1 MPPPSPPL
9 RRLCTNSRYL
19 HTVFIRL
26 GTAAYKDFLIIL
38 CGLYSG
44 VAYNQARL
52 IFLIA
57 LPYRKEYMAFSLS
70 LATFVSIELS
80 FHILFS
86 SASRAHPS
94 QEGL

>member
-1 MPPPSPPL
+1 
-9 RRLCTNSRYL
+9 
-19 HTVFIRL
+19 
-26 GTAAYKDFLIIL
+26 
-38 CGLYSG
+38 

-94 QEGL
+94 QEGLWWTEGNCSGVNIITRVTNKRETC